1 MRIVATNG
9 RPALKSRSG
18 APSVRDGYNMSK
30 RKTKTYDM
38 KFVPLDEKG
47 MRKKG
52 CPYVGASRGYENGQ
66 IVSLPLE
73 KRWETWWEL
82 VDNKVP
88 QTELDRDQ
96 KIRDAF
102 LVEAEKTAAIRA
114 KELEVDEARTRGG
127 RKV

>member
-1 MRIVATNG
+1 
-9 RPALKSRSG
+9 
-18 APSVRDGYNMSK
+18 
-30 RKTKTYDM
+30 M
-38 KFVPLDEKG
+38 KFVPLDENGKLK
-47 MRKKG
+47 RG

-82 VDNKVP
+82 VDSDVP
-88 QTELDRDQ
+88 QTALDRDQ

-114 KELEVDEARTRGG
+114 KELEVDEARMRP
-127 RKV
+127 RRA